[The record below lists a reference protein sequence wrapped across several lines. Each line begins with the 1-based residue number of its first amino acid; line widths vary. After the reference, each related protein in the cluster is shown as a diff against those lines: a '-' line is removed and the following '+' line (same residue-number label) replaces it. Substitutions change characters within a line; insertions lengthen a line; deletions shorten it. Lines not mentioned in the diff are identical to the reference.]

1 MCCGD
6 FEPTI
11 AMLQKFNS
19 KVMYCSKK
27 DKGHTN
33 RADHDHQMEEM
44 EVDDPSADSVLEDE
58 HPLAINLETLDD
70 NTVPIPEWDEML
82 DLLASVENDVI

>member
-19 KVMYCSKK
+19 KVMYGSKK
-27 DKGHTN
+27 NKDQTV
-33 RADHDHQMEEM
+33 RADHEIEEM

-58 HPLAINLETLDD
+58 HPLTINLEELDD
-70 NTVPIPEWDEML
+70 NTVAIPEWDEML